1 MHILI
6 LVVVTMLIS
15 VVQAI
20 MPVVNIL
27 GHAKPP
33 LLLGVVIYYA
43 LGNKKSWVIA
53 AAILAGLLHD
63 TLSHIPFGVS
73 SLAFT
78 LIGLTI
84 HSQQEN
90 LFTQQWITSALL
102 GAVSGFVLTV
112 FLYLV
117 LVGSNQL
124 QMAFV
129 AMLVKAVGVG
139 LIAVL
144 TTPVVC
150 GIIRGLEEK
159 LGLLKSS
166 TGEIY

>member
-1 MHILI
+1 MHVLILI
-6 LVVVTMLIS
+6 VITILIS

-33 LLLGVVIYYA
+33 LLLAVVIYYA
-43 LGNKKSWVIA
+43 LRTERSWVIA
-53 AAILAGLLHD
+53 AAISSGLLHD
-63 TLSHIPFGVS
+63 ALSPIPFGVS
-73 SLAFT
+73 ALAFT
-78 LIGLTI
+78 AIGLSI

-117 LVGSNQL
+117 LVGGNQL
-124 QMAFV
+124 QMSFI

-139 LIAVL
+139 VIAIL
-144 TTPVVC
+144 TTPVIC
-150 GIIRGLEEK
+150 GLIRGLEEK
-159 LGLLKSS
+159 LGLLASN
-166 TGEIY
+166 TGELF